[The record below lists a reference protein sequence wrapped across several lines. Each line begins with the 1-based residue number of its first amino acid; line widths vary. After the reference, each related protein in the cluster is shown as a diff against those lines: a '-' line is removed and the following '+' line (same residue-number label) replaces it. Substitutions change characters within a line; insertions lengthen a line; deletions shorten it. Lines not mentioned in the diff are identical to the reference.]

1 MGLVVGVHGIAADL
15 LHLFPHAG
23 QAVRRLHQRLS
34 FGQLGDLLHT
44 VRRVSGSVSR
54 LFQGLDQIPD
64 GIPVIYGAHRI
75 RQRSDVPF
83 ATGSRACHLAK
94 STLQLIR
101 TGVPAFDGAG
111 EPAAQHI
118 GIVIHRLPRG
128 GKELLQALG
137 VAPQPLLLGLQAG
150 QVSLILAQLTPGGL
164 QLPPEGQVLVIA
176 QLALVERL
184 LHLLL
189 GRFQC
194 VQLFA
199 GLLHGVRQ
207 QLLLLF
213 YQRRVLGV

>member
-64 GIPVIYGAHRI
+64 GIPVIYGVHRI

-83 ATGSRACHLAK
+83 ATGSRACHLVK

-101 TGVPAFDGAG
+101 TGVPALDGAG

-118 GIVIHRLPRG
+118 SVVIHRLPRG

-150 QVSLILAQLTPGGL
+150 QVGLVLAQLTSRGFQFSL
-164 QLPPEGQVLVIA
+164 KGQILVLA

-184 LHLLL
+184 LYLPL
-189 GRFQC
+189 GGFQR

-199 GLLHGVRQ
+199 GLFHGVRQ
-207 QLLLLF
+207 QLLLLLH
-213 YQRRVLGV
+213 QRRVLGV